1 MNAAQHNTLKKDFGY
16 EILFLKT
23 TIDLNVNV
31 KYVKLQHFTQMYGEK
46 KKDIMLYIF
55 GQWQLLLPIN
65 NSHQAY

>member
-31 KYVKLQHFTQMYGEK
+31 KYVKLQHILHKYMK
-46 KKDIMLYIF
+46 KKTKKKTPGHHNAIHFWSVTI
-55 GQWQLLLPIN
+55 IVAN
-65 NSHQAY
+65 

>member
-55 GQWQLLLPIN
+55 GQ
-65 NSHQAY
+65 

>member
-16 EILFLKT
+16 EILLLKT

-55 GQWQLLLPIN
+55 GQ
-65 NSHQAY
+65 

>member
-31 KYVKLQHFTQMYGEK
+31 KYVKLQHILHKCMNKRK
-46 KKDIMLYIF
+46 KTHIIMLYIF
-55 GQWQLLLPIN
+55 GQ
-65 NSHQAY
+65 